1 MKDKSNIKQIKDI
14 PMNKIK
20 FCLGLMLCLL
30 SIILVIDAGY
40 VARTFNFIFYFLF
53 GFGLYFIYL
62 IMFLSGIYLMF
73 FKNKKIVRYKIF
85 LISGT
90 IIAYLSILT
99 LLSLSLTSGA
109 EILKFENY
117 DNLFL
122 KDFLTKFYANAHI
135 PLSAQILSIGGGSIG
150 YLFAAIFNLSNN
162 EIFGYVISS
171 LLILLGI
178 IIIFLPYIVKLIK
191 KQIKK
196 SKQKQEQ
203 IKQEFAKHVEENGV
217 TFTDISLSKGNKIR
231 DHSSETIK
239 NAAFLT
245 RDEKPKENSKIEE
258 THNVLKEENFD
269 RSDLLFNNQNY
280 EERGGLTPARYQR
293 VAFSNA
299 KNDTNYVENMIKNE
313 PAEDVVEQKMEQMT
327 LDLEIKEEE
336 VNKPQQT
343 NFGSNSNI
351 NHETHINNSSNNNNQ
366 LLNNN
371 ENISQVL
378 PQNNSNNIDT
388 TPSTPKQRTII
399 YQEEEVK
406 KDEDIQII
414 SFQRQKF
421 IPPAIDLLKD
431 YENNKASQTN
441 NEAALRDLENI
452 NNIFQTFNIGAHAID
467 YVIGP
472 SVTQFAI
479 VYDQGVSFKSVNSII
494 NDLSIRLGGVN
505 ARFEPIVYGKPYSGL
520 EIPNQVMSTVGFKE
534 VMEKLPS
541 SEEHPLAVAFGKN
554 IQGEIV
560 YADLCDF
567 PHMLVAGTTGSG
579 KSIFIH
585 SVIMTLIMR
594 NNPSDL
600 RIVLVDP
607 KQVEMTLYRNMPHL
621 LCPIIVEPEQAVVCL
636 NKLVDEMENRYRAF
650 SQSQVTN
657 IKEYNKLMKKEN
669 KETMP
674 YILAILDEYSDL
686 VDRAKDIARP
696 VISLAQKSRACGIHL
711 IISTQRPST
720 NVINGVIKG
729 NLPTHVALMTAS
741 SVDSITIIGEGGAE
755 KLLGKGDMLVQ
766 SPLVSRTGCVRLQ
779 SCFVQ
784 NEEINSV
791 VKFLKSTL
799 KTEYDMNYLDLVDH
813 SKDVNVNIPNLNLS
827 DDNKNVDSKYEDV
840 KKAAMA
846 EEYFSISKIQR
857 IFGFGFTRAGRIF
870 NQLQQDG
877 IIASSKDSKGSAKG
891 CKVLIHDD
899 SYGINVD
906 NDSNEVSSVETL
918 NEYIDNANNS
928 EGSY

>member
-1 MKDKSNIKQIKDI
+1 
-14 PMNKIK
+14 
-20 FCLGLMLCLL
+20 
-30 SIILVIDAGY
+30 
-40 VARTFNFIFYFLF
+40 
-53 GFGLYFIYL
+53 
-62 IMFLSGIYLMF
+62 
-73 FKNKKIVRYKIF
+73 
-85 LISGT
+85 
-90 IIAYLSILT
+90 
-99 LLSLSLTSGA
+99 
-109 EILKFENY
+109 
-117 DNLFL
+117 
-122 KDFLTKFYANAHI
+122 
-135 PLSAQILSIGGGSIG
+135 
-150 YLFAAIFNLSNN
+150 
-162 EIFGYVISS
+162 
-171 LLILLGI
+171 
-178 IIIFLPYIVKLIK
+178 
-191 KQIKK
+191 
-196 SKQKQEQ
+196 
-203 IKQEFAKHVEENGV
+203 
-217 TFTDISLSKGNKIR
+217 
-231 DHSSETIK
+231 
-239 NAAFLT
+239 
-245 RDEKPKENSKIEE
+245 
-258 THNVLKEENFD
+258 
-269 RSDLLFNNQNY
+269 
-280 EERGGLTPARYQR
+280 
-293 VAFSNA
+293 
-299 KNDTNYVENMIKNE
+299 
-313 PAEDVVEQKMEQMT
+313 MT

-336 VNKPQQT
+336 VNKPQQA

-366 LLNNN
+366 LRNNN

-560 YADLCDF
+560 HADLCDF

-657 IKEYNKLMKKEN
+657 IKEYNKLMKKES

-813 SKDVNVNIPNLNLS
+813 SKDVNVNIPNLNPS